1 MGEAGRHY
9 RGSSLVPK
17 GSGGRGRGGVVLQD
31 NLLELKEVHQELEP
45 ASSRAGISGQSQ
57 RGFGLQGS
65 EAGLR
70 ELATESEFDSVHV
83 CDLG

>member
-1 MGEAGRHY
+1 M
-9 RGSSLVPK
+9 
-17 GSGGRGRGGVVLQD
+17 VLQD

-70 ELATESEFDSVHV
+70 ELATDSEFDSVHV

>member
-57 RGFGLQGS
+57 RGLGCR
-65 EAGLR
+65 GLR
-70 ELATESEFDSVHV
+70 QGF
-83 CDLG
+83 GN